1 MYYLP
6 KKMLNT
12 NPVITVKEQYHLVK
26 AIESFKSKVHDFLE
40 GKKKKDSFE
49 SETPSGDE
57 ITSAELNNLVDLLS
71 NIETRNKPIT
81 RIAYLKALNI
91 LQQDIKHLPTLK
103 NIFKQKGL
111 IKNVDIPI
119 EGILSANTSNHVT
132 DLVNYIRGTEQ
143 VSASELASRS
153 TPERVENLFPMLHGH
168 LVESLFNLTTPGGGK
183 GTGKGEIA
191 LILLLKDGFK
201 PAKGDVVVP
210 EGKIEVKQGEG
221 VTTVQHAGRLAGAQN
236 IYGDAKN
243 AFIKNFSDI
252 FGSDPN
258 FVNPKTYWYNLND
271 KNINLFTQMLT
282 RVIEANP
289 NRNLRE
295 QIVRAYTNS
304 ISIYL
309 KDFDPSAIASTIDSS
324 FDRLGL
330 PIKEQLINGLFKLS
344 FTYYYSIE
352 KFTYFA
358 VYKDEE
364 LYFKTYQ
371 DAVSSIGEAGGLIS
385 ASNPEFQDYR
395 ANAFKVTF

>member
-111 IKNVDIPI
+111 VKNVAMPI
-119 EGILSANTSNHVT
+119 EGILSANTSSHVT

-143 VSASELASRS
+143 VSASELAGRS
-153 TPERVENLFPMLHGH
+153 TPERVENLFPMLHEH
-168 LVESLFNLTTPGGGK
+168 LVKSLFSMTVPGGGGK
-183 GTGKGEIA
+183 GTGKGELA
-191 LILLLKDGFK
+191 LILLLKDAVH
-201 PAKGDVVVP
+201 PAKGDVKVP
-210 EGKIEVKQGEG
+210 EGLIEVKQGAGAE
-221 VTTVQHAGRLAGAQN
+221 QHAGRLTGAQN
-236 IYGDAKN
+236 IYGDIKN
-243 AFIKNFSDI
+243 AFLKNFSDI
-252 FGSDPN
+252 IGN
-258 FVNPKTYWYNLND
+258 NPVFNNTYWYNLND
-271 KNINLFTQMLT
+271 KNFNLFVQMLT
-282 RVIEANP
+282 DAIEANP
-289 NRNLRE
+289 GRSLRE

-304 ISIYL
+304 VSIYL
-309 KDFDPSAIASTIDSS
+309 KDFDPNAITTTIDGA

-330 PIKEQLINGLFKLS
+330 PVKEQLLSGLFRLS
-344 FTYYYSIE
+344 FMYYHSVE
-352 KFTYFA
+352 GFKYFA
-358 VYKDEE
+358 VYKDGE
-364 LYFKTYQ
+364 LFFKTYE
-371 DAVSSIGEAGGLIS
+371 DAVSSIGESGGLTYADS
-385 ASNPEFQDYR
+385 PNFQDFR